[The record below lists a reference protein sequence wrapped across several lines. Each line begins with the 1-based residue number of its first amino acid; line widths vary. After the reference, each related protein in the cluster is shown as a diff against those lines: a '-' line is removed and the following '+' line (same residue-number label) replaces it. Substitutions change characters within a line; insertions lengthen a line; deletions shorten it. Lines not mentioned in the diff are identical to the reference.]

1 MRRRRLVAIACA
13 IPTVAITGCGGGG
26 GKVSSASLQ
35 PRLLPSS
42 QAPGLGLQ
50 RTLDW
55 SDPVNLI
62 GEGVALPQAKRPSE
76 GVKEFKD
83 AKLKGAA
90 GEILTAGNPT
100 VGEETI
106 ATVGVAKLGSAGD
119 AERVRNWM
127 HSQNLEQPCYSQ
139 CIFSPYP
146 AKLAGVPGARYA
158 IQSAK
163 APPPP
168 PGAPRG
174 AKVVAQAPA
183 SYFVEFTIGPYL
195 YWVALHGDVT
205 AKSRFEQGVRLYY
218 AHARRYA

>member
-13 IPTVAITGCGGGG
+13 IPTVAIIGCGGAG

-55 SDPVNLI
+55 SDPVNLV
-62 GEGVALPQAKRPSE
+62 GEGVGLPQAKHPSE
-76 GVKEFKD
+76 GVKEFTD
-83 AKLKGAA
+83 AHLKGAA
-90 GEILTAGNPT
+90 GEILTAGSPRF
-100 VGEETI
+100 GEETT
-106 ATVGVAKLGSAGD
+106 ATIGVAKLGSAGD

-127 HSQNLEQPCYSQ
+127 HSQDLEQPCYSQ
-139 CIFSPYP
+139 CTFSPYAASLP
-146 AKLAGVPGARYA
+146 GVPGARYA
-158 IQSAK
+158 IQSGK
-163 APPPP
+163 TPPPP

-174 AKVVAQAPA
+174 VKVVGAAPA
-183 SYFVEFTIGPYL
+183 NYFAEFTIGPYL
-195 YWVALHGDVT
+195 YWASLHGDTT
-205 AKSRFEQGVRLYY
+205 AKSRFEQGLRLYY